1 MIKQVL
7 GEQGLPLPGGIVQM
21 QLSFPDTI
29 LKKKNSIY
37 IVNENSKETDTN

>member
-21 QLSFPDTI
+21 QISFPDTI
-29 LKKKNSIY
+29 LKKKKKFNIH
-37 IVNENSKETDTN
+37 SK